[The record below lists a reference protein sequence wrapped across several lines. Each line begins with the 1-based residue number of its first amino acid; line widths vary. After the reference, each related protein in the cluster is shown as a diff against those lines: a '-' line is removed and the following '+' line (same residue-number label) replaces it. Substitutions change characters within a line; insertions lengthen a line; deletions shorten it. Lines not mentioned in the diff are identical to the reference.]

1 MSLAPVIHNPCGIS
15 SAPYIFTKLLKSL
28 EIHWRAQGIA
38 IAVFFS
44 DSVGAGS
51 SLEAAKT
58 SNPLVRSDLVHFG
71 SGINDEKSVWQPSSA
86 FSWIGFH
93 TDTLRGF
100 ILAVD
105 PRINKMCSDLNTVCA
120 NLNTSPFIHV
130 RKIASI
136 VSQIISLAQ
145 NCGNVTQIMT
155 RFLHIVI
162 NSRRLWNSEV
172 LRKQFKILKW

>member
-15 SAPYIFTKLLKSL
+15 LAPYIFTKLLKSL

-38 IAVFFS
+38 IAVFFY

-58 SNPLVRSDLVHFG
+58 SSPLVRSDLVHFG

-130 RKIASI
+130 KKIASI
-136 VSQIISLAQ
+136 VGQIISLAQ

-172 LRKQFKILKW
+172 LRRQFKILKW

>member
-15 SAPYIFTKLLKSL
+15 LAPYIFNKLLKSL
-28 EIHWRAQGIA
+28 EIHWRARGIA
-38 IAVFFS
+38 IAVFF
-44 DSVGAGS
+44 DDRVGAGS

-58 SNPLVRSDLVHFG
+58 SSLLVRSDLVHFG
-71 SGINDEKSVWQPSSA
+71 SGINHDKSVWQPSST

-130 RKIASI
+130 KKIASI
-136 VSQIISLAQ
+136 VGQIISLAQ
-145 NCGNVTQIMT
+145 KCGNVTQIMT

-162 NSRRLWNSEV
+162 NSRRSWNSEV
-172 LRKQFKILKW
+172 LGGSRKTI